1 MVRRVLVS
9 LGAGL
14 LLVACG
20 EDASPPKQDARDF
33 FFYVSADLQINVPEW
48 GLAGLD
54 TMVATMNRTPGREWP
69 FGGRVDT
76 PRGVIVPGDLVD
88 DIDHSQNWDAYKK
101 YFDPGGNATL
111 HFPVFAGIGNHGLS
125 DSTAQQFSYVER
137 AHIRRNER
145 RPAPLN
151 LGPKGYHYS
160 WDWSDIHF
168 VCLNIFSGD
177 RSTTGVRKSGLVER
191 PKKCPGVSKARS
203 GRGGRPE

>member
-33 FFYVSADLQINVPEW
+33 FFYVSADPQINVPEW

-76 PRGVIVPGDLVD
+76 PRDVIVPGDLVD

-101 YFDPGGNATL
+101 YFDPEGNATL
-111 HFPVFAGIGNHGLS
+111 RFPVFAEIGNHDLS

-151 LGPKGYHYS
+151 LGVRRAITTRGTGRAFTSFAPTFFRGPKRDQCTEIRPRGTTQKMP
-160 WDWSDIHF
+160 W
-168 VCLNIFSGD
+168 
-177 RSTTGVRKSGLVER
+177 RS
-191 PKKCPGVSKARS
+191 
-203 GRGGRPE
+203 

>member
-1 MVRRVLVS
+1 
-9 LGAGL
+9 
-14 LLVACG
+14 
-20 EDASPPKQDARDF
+20 
-33 FFYVSADLQINVPEW
+33 
-48 GLAGLD
+48 
-54 TMVATMNRTPGREWP
+54 MVATMNRTPGREWP

-145 RPAPLN
+145 RPAAEPRSEGLS
-151 LGPKGYHYS
+151 LLVGLVGHSLRLPQHFFRGPKH
-160 WDWSDIHF
+160 
-168 VCLNIFSGD
+168 D
-177 RSTTGVRKSGLVER
+177 RRTEIRPRGTTQKMPWRF
-191 PKKCPGVSKARS
+191 
-203 GRGGRPE
+203 